1 MTKKVQDL
9 QDLVQDQQK
18 ELLRLSGE
26 NRALLAK
33 LGRRNI
39 MDQAEDGV
47 LEDASSAPP
56 LPRTLLP
63 APRFHHTCQ
72 NRDWSH
78 FDLAAVQA
86 YMNFWRAR
94 TKLDGQLPYRL
105 WERDFT

>member
-47 LEDASSAPP
+47 LEDASSAP
-56 LPRTLLP
+56 
-63 APRFHHTCQ
+63 RFHHTCQ
-72 NRDWSH
+72 NRDWSN